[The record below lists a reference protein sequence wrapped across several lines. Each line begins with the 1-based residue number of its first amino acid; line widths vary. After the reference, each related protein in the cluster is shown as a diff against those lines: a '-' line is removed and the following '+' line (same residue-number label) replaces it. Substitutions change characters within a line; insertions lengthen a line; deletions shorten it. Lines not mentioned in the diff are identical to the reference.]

1 MQLLIVGADQIIFN
15 TLIYHLILQ
24 SSVIKLSTLTVKLD
38 LYHVL
43 LTTQK
48 YTDLLTLNVLHMMLQ
63 LNRLRNNVLIGLRP
77 AKNTILEI
85 IVFHLNQR
93 TLSNK
98 SLTMAHLL
106 LLFQFTE
113 ISLFTKVDYI
123 KSILK
128 IKNSL
133 QNMLSKLLDGM

>member
-1 MQLLIVGADQIIFN
+1 MQLLIVGADQMMLN
-15 TLIYHLILQ
+15 TQIYHLILQ
-24 SSVIKLSTLTVKLD
+24 FSVIKLSTLTVKLD

-43 LTTQK
+43 LTMQK
-48 YTDLLTLNVLHMMLQ
+48 YMDLLTPNALLMILQ
-63 LNRLRNNVLIGLRP
+63 LKKLRNNVLIGLRP

-85 IVFHLNQR
+85 IVSHLNQR

-98 SLTMAHLL
+98 SLTMAHSL

-133 QNMLSKLLDGM
+133 QNMQSKLLDGM